1 MKYQVGGSL
10 PVDAPSYVVRQADTD
25 LYKALRAS
33 EFCYVLNSRQ
43 MGKSSL
49 QVQTMHRLQTEGIAC
64 AVIVLTKIGS
74 KHVTAD
80 QWYAGVVRI
89 LVTSFALGGRFDLR
103 SWWRDRDHLSP
114 VQRLS
119 EFIEEVLLVE
129 VSQNIVIFI
138 DEIDSV
144 LSLNFATDDFFAL
157 IRNCYNQRA
166 DQPEYRRIT
175 FTLLG
180 VATPS
185 DLIQDSNRT
194 PFNIGR
200 AIELNGF
207 LLDEV
212 EPLAQGLVGK
222 VSNPQRLLQEILNW
236 TGGQP
241 FLTQKLCNLIP
252 SGINLAQVRELV
264 LTVIIE
270 NWESQDEPEHLRTIR
285 DRISRNEHRAGRLL
299 GLYQQIWQETEV
311 AADDSPEQGELC
323 LSGLVVKQR
332 GKLRVY
338 NHIYESVFDE
348 SWVKAALARLRP
360 YAEAIEAWLD
370 SNCQDESRLLRGQAL
385 QEALEWANPRSLSN
399 KDNQFLTASQQA
411 EQREVQVAL
420 AAEIEAMKILDRAKR
435 KAEQRIQKANQTI
448 QKAKQTIK
456 KGIYALIAIA
466 VAAIFV
472 VTVAIISVNQAQQK
486 LTQTQIAAQ
495 QKLTQTQTATKL
507 EKVGALALLQFETA
521 PLEALVSAMQ
531 SGQDLKN
538 LVTSR
543 PLEEYPAVSPI
554 LALQTILDNIR
565 QQNQIDTH
573 QDGVNSVRFIDTKND
588 KDMLI
593 ATGGEDGTV
602 KLMNSKGQELLKIQ
616 AHQQRILSI
625 DVNQDAKKLATGSKD
640 GTLKVWDISDKSFD
654 NLANLP
660 TGQSSVNNVRFI
672 RDDEIATSG
681 EDGTVRFWDLSTKKE
696 KLIINAHKRC
706 DKNVPTPAIE
716 CDIYQPTIKSLNFS
730 PKTNQIATAG
740 DDGLAKLWKLDGS
753 LVTTFR
759 GHKGR
764 VNSVT
769 FSPDGERIATSGDDG
784 TIRLWNSSGKQLQE
798 FPANSEGVETV
809 RFHQTKD
816 NILAAANKNGTVK
829 LWNTQGKLLAEF
841 KGHQG
846 SVVSIR
852 FSPKGRSNILA
863 TAGRDDATVRLWNL
877 DEKPLLKLDGHQGK
891 VRSVRFSP
899 DGTRIVTGSEDGT
912 VRLWDSKGKQLKI
925 VQEAKGKVI
934 SVRFS
939 PKDGNLIATG
949 GDDQIIRLWNLNIKS
964 PQAKEFNSGQG
975 SIATVNFSNDGKML
989 ATAGEDGT
997 VKLWDLKGNRKEV
1010 LSISKNKV
1018 EAVRFSPDDKFLV
1031 VVGEGGMERLWNI
1044 QEKKYVELK
1053 GKGHQGTV
1061 YGVSFTPDSQQI
1073 ATAGDDS
1080 TIRRWNLSGQQLGK
1094 PIKTYQRS
1102 VTNISFSND
1111 GKLLATV
1118 GFGGTV
1124 KLRTAS
1130 GEQLADFKG
1139 HQGIVK
1145 SVSFSND
1152 GKWLATAGDDKAIL
1166 WPVRELDELLNQG
1179 CKWLKDYFDTYP
1191 QQKLNVCPNK

>member
-10 PVDAPSYVVRQADTD
+10 PVDAPSYVVRKADTD
-25 LYKALRAS
+25 LSKALRAS

-49 QVQTMHRLQTEGIAC
+49 QVQTMHKLQTEGIAC
-64 AVIVLTKIGS
+64 AVIILTEIGS
-74 KHVTAD
+74 NHIITVD
-80 QWYAGVVRI
+80 QWYAGVARI
-89 LVTSFALGGRFDLR
+89 LVRSFALGGRFDLR

-119 EFIEEVLLVE
+119 EFIAEVLLVE

-144 LSLNFATDDFFAL
+144 LSLNFSTDDFFAL

-166 DQPEYRRIT
+166 DQPKYRRIT

-185 DLIQDSNRT
+185 DLIRDSNRT

-207 LLDEV
+207 QLNEAK
-212 EPLAQGLVGK
+212 PLAQGLEGK
-222 VSNPQRLLQEILNW
+222 VSNPQGLLQEILNW

-241 FLTQKLCNLIP
+241 FLTHKLCQLIP
-252 SGINLAQVRELV
+252 DGMNVAQVGELV
-264 LTVIIE
+264 RSRIIE
-270 NWESQDEPEHLRTIR
+270 NWESQDQQEHLRTIS
-285 DRISRNEHRAGRLL
+285 DRILRNEHKAGRLL
-299 GLYQQIWQETEV
+299 GLYQQILQETEV
-311 AADDSPEQGELC
+311 AADDSPTQGELC
-323 LSGLVVKQR
+323 LSGLVLKQH

-338 NHIYESVFDE
+338 NRIYESVFDE
-348 SWVKAALARLRP
+348 SWVNAALARLRP

-411 EQREVQVAL
+411 EQREVEVAL
-420 AAEIEAMKILDRAKR
+420 AAEIEAKQILAQ
-435 KAEQRIQKANQTI
+435 AQR
-448 QKAKQTIK
+448 KAKQTIK
-456 KGIYALIAIA
+456 KGIYVLFVIA

-472 VTVAIISVNQAQQK
+472 VTAAIISVNQ
-486 LTQTQIAAQ
+486 AQ

-521 PLEALVSAMQ
+521 PLEALVSAMK

-543 PLEEYPAVSPI
+543 PLEEYPAVSPT

-565 QQNQIDTH
+565 QENQIDTR
-573 QDGVNSVRFIDTKND
+573 QDGINSVRFIDTKN
-588 KDMLI
+588 DMLI

-602 KLMNSKGQELLKIQ
+602 KLMNSKGQEPLKFQ
-616 AHQQRILSI
+616 AHEQRILSI
-625 DVNQDAKKLATGSKD
+625 DVNQDAKKLATGSTN
-640 GTLKVWDISDKSFD
+640 GSLKVWDISDHKSAHK
-654 NLANLP
+654 LAEFL
-660 TGQSSVNNVRFI
+660 TGQGSVNNVRFI
-672 RDDEIATSG
+672 GDDEIATSG
-681 EDGTVRFWDLSTKKE
+681 EDGTVRFWDLSTKEE
-696 KLIINAHKRC
+696 KLKKIKAHERC
-706 DKNVPTPAIE
+706 NKNVPTPAIE

-730 PKTNQIATAG
+730 PIRNQIATAG
-740 DDGLAKLWKLDGS
+740 DDGLAKLWQLDGR
-753 LVTTFR
+753 LVATLA

-764 VNSVT
+764 VNSIA
-769 FSPDGERIATSGDDG
+769 FSPDGEIIATSGDDG
-784 TIRLWNSSGKQLQE
+784 TIKLWNSTGQKLRE
-798 FPANSEGVETV
+798 FTANSEGVETV
-809 RFHQTKD
+809 RFSQ
-816 NILAAANKNGTVK
+816 NNGEILAAANKNGTVN

-877 DEKPLLKLDGHQGK
+877 DEKPLLKFKGHRGK
-891 VRSVRFSP
+891 IRSVRFNQ
-899 DGTRIVTGSEDGT
+899 DGTRIVTASDDGT
-912 VRLWDSKGKQLKI
+912 VRLWDTKERKHLKI
-925 VQEAKGKVI
+925 FQDGKGKVQ

-939 PKDGNLIATG
+939 PTDDNLIATA
-949 GDDQIIRLWNLNIKS
+949 GDDEFIRLWKLNKKPPEPKKFKS
-964 PQAKEFNSGQG
+964 RQD
-975 SIATVNFSNDGKML
+975 SIATVNFSNDGTML
-989 ATAGEDGT
+989 ATGGEDGT
-997 VKLWDLKGNRKEV
+997 VKLWDLNGNRLKTFD
-1010 LSISKNKV
+1010 NPTKV
-1018 EAVRFSPDDKFLV
+1018 EAVRFSRDDKFLA
-1031 VVGEGGMERLWNI
+1031 VVGGGGMARLWNI
-1044 QEKKYVELK
+1044 QEEKKCVELK
-1053 GKGHQGTV
+1053 GHQGSV
-1061 YGVSFTPDSQQI
+1061 YGVSFRPDGQQV
-1073 ATAGDDS
+1073 ATAGDDG
-1080 TIRRWNLSGQQLGK
+1080 TIRQWNLLGQQLGE
-1094 PIKTYQRS
+1094 PIKTYQGS

-1111 GKLLATV
+1111 GQLLATV

-1130 GEQLADFKG
+1130 GEQLANFKG
-1139 HQGIVK
+1139 HQGIVR

-1152 GKWLATAGDDKAIL
+1152 RKWLVTAGGDNIAIL
-1166 WPVRELDELLNQG
+1166 WPVRGLDELLNQG

-1191 QQKLNVCPNK
+1191 QDKLNVCQNK